1 MAGQPVSRTL
11 KTIVLVTVLVVAFV
25 VLVTVNRAHIRDVGG
40 FASSVV
46 ETR

>member
-1 MAGQPVSRTL
+1 MSRAL

-25 VLVTVNRAHIRDVGG
+25 ALVAVNRAHIREVGG